1 MDKETLINEQADNAI
16 ILDGFDDAILGIVNE
31 FGNGPRILYSTEKI
45 IQTLRDRDGMSEEE
59 AIEYYDFNILGMY
72 AGEQNPEFLVNDFET
87 KMN

>member
-72 AGEQNPEFLVNDFET
+72 AGEQNPVFLVNDFE
-87 KMN
+87 N

>member
-72 AGEQNPEFLVNDFET
+72 AGEQNPLFLVSDFENQ
-87 KMN
+87 MD